1 MKVSARNNLKGTIK
15 QITVGMVNAEV
26 VIEVAPGVAIV
37 STITKASAAD
47 MALVEGKEVYAMV
60 KASNIMLAV
69 D

>member
-15 QITVGMVNAEV
+15 SLTMGTVNTEV
-26 VIEVAPGVAIV
+26 VVEVAPGVEVV
-37 STITKASAAD
+37 SMITKASAEA
-47 MALVEGKEVYAMV
+47 MELAEGKEIYAMV

>member
-15 QITVGMVNAEV
+15 SLTVGLVNAEV
-26 VIEVAPGVAIV
+26 VIEVAPGVDIV
-37 STITKASAAD
+37 STITKASAEA
-47 MALVEGKEVYAMV
+47 MELAEGKEVYAMV